1 VIRGA
6 VLGYPIKHS
15 LSPIL
20 HKAAF
25 EFLGIEGSYS
35 AIEVPSGSL
44 ETFLDNRGSEF
55 DYLSLTMPL
64 KEEVL
69 TLDVDIDSRTERIRS
84 GNTLLKSGSRW
95 SLTSTDGSG
104 LISAIERAGLNA
116 MESVLVLGAGGTARA
131 CVGALDSAGRS
142 IDVLGRSSTRQEGLE
157 SSIQDSD
164 FSYLRWGAE
173 INFNAYD
180 LVINTTPAG
189 AADLLAEAVPSK
201 VSAVLFDV
209 IYKPWPTVLAT
220 KWQNSSGRVLNGLE
234 LLLYQGIDQLEL
246 VLDKDLD
253 HAKLADH
260 LRPILQRAAQ

>member
-6 VLGYPIKHS
+6 VLGFPIQHS

-25 EFLGIEGSYS
+25 EFLGVEGSYS

-44 ETFLDNRGSEF
+44 ANFLRERGSDF

-69 TLDVDIDSRTERIRS
+69 TLDVDIDSKTSRIRS
-84 GNTLLKSGSRW
+84 GNTLLKSKSGW
-95 SLTSTDGSG
+95 TLTSTDGSG
-104 LISAIERAGLNA
+104 LITAIEHAGLNSI
-116 MESVLVLGAGGTARA
+116 ESVLVLGAGGTARA
-131 CVGALDSAGRS
+131 CVGALDSQGRS
-142 IDVLGRSSTRQEGLE
+142 ISVLGRSSTRQEGLE

-164 FSYLRWGAE
+164 FSYMRWGAD
-173 INFNAYD
+173 IDFNSYD

-189 AADLLAEAVPSK
+189 AADLLADRVPSK

-220 KWQNSSGRVLNGLE
+220 KWLNSSGRVINGLE

-246 VLDKDLD
+246 VLQQDLD
-253 HAKLADH
+253 HLKLAEH
-260 LRPILQRAAQ
+260 LRPILQKASQ